1 MSQKQR
7 IAYVKTQ
14 TWPVAGF
21 VAIGGR
27 LIEYE
32 RAKKIVRFLKKRGRY
47 AYVSEVVLC
56 RVNGV
61 PSKFSWREK

>member
-14 TWPVAGF
+14 VWPVAAF

-27 LIEYE
+27 VIEYK

-47 AYVSEVVLC
+47 AYVAEVV
-56 RVNGV
+56 
-61 PSKFSWREK
+61 